1 MEAMGG
7 VRNCIILGTG
17 PAGLTAALYLGRAGL
32 KPLLLG
38 GTQHGGQLTTTTDIE
53 NFPGFPKGINGTQLV
68 MDMLAQAERFGAETE
83 VDEITKVD
91 FSQRPFKLW
100 AGDRLFEAKTVIVAT
115 GARSRMLGL
124 DDEKK
129 FFNKGVHTCAVC
141 DGAWYKGKESVV
153 IGGGDSAMEDATYLS
168 HLCSKVTLIH
178 RRDTL
183 RASKIMQERAL
194 QNPHIKF
201 LWNSVPVGLKA
212 AAGSDKVGAVVVE
225 NVQTKERSEVP
236 AQAMFL
242 AIGHIPN
249 TDFLK
254 GHIELLETGYVKI
267 REKQMTS
274 VPGVFAAGD
283 CHDSRYRQ
291 AITAAGMGCQ
301 AALEV
306 ERFLNEN

>member
-1 MEAMGG
+1 MATDGDI
-7 VRNCIILGTG
+7 RNCIILGTG

-32 KPLLLG
+32 KPLLFG
-38 GTQHGGQLTTTTDIE
+38 GGQHGGQLTTTTDIE

-68 MDMLAQAERFGAETE
+68 MDMLTQAEKFGAETE

-91 FSQRPFKLW
+91 FSKRPFKLW
-100 AGDRLFEAKTVIVAT
+100 AGERLFQAKTVIIAT

-124 DDEKK
+124 PDEKT

-194 QNPHIKF
+194 KNPKIKF

-225 NVQTKERSEVP
+225 NVQTRGKSEVP

-242 AIGHIPN
+242 AIGHLPN
-249 TDFLK
+249 TDFVK
-254 GHIELLETGYVKI
+254 GQIDLHETGYIKI
-267 REKQMTS
+267 REKQMTN

>member
-1 MEAMGG
+1 MDGNSN

-32 KPLLLG
+32 KPLLFG
-38 GTQHGGQLTTTTDIE
+38 GAQHGGQLTTTTDIE

-68 MDMLAQAERFGAETE
+68 MDMLTQAEKFGAETE
-83 VDEITKVD
+83 VDEITKID
-91 FSQRPFKLW
+91 FSKRPFKLW
-100 AGDRLFEAKTVIVAT
+100 ASDRLFEAKTVIIAT

-124 DDEKK
+124 ADEKT

-194 QNPHIKF
+194 KNPHIQF
-201 LWNSVPVGLKA
+201 LWNSVPVALKA
-212 AAGSDKVGAVVVE
+212 AAGSDKVGSVVVE
-225 NVQTKERSEVP
+225 NVQTKARSEVP
-236 AQAMFL
+236 ASAMFL
-242 AIGHIPN
+242 AIGHLPN

-254 GHIELLETGYVKI
+254 GVIELHDTGYIKI
-267 REKQMTS
+267 REKQMTN